1 MLFSPAAPH
10 DPDPDKGGPCHLCTA
25 SCCRYF
31 ALQLDKPSTKQD
43 HDHIRWYL
51 MHEGIAVW
59 VQDGDWYLEVR
70 TTCRHLQPDNRCG
83 IYETRPQICRDYG
96 LPGDD
101 PCEFF
106 TADLEYDL
114 LFEDDAQYVTWLEEK
129 KRKKN

>member
-1 MLFSPAAPH
+1 
-10 DPDPDKGGPCHLCTA
+10 
-25 SCCRYF
+25 
-31 ALQLDKPSTKQD
+31 
-43 HDHIRWYL
+43 

-83 IYETRPQICRDYG
+83 IYETRPQICREYG

-106 TADLEYDL
+106 TENLEYDL
-114 LFEDDAQYVTWLEEK
+114 LFEDDSQYESWLAK
-129 KRKKN
+129 KAKKKKKKEA